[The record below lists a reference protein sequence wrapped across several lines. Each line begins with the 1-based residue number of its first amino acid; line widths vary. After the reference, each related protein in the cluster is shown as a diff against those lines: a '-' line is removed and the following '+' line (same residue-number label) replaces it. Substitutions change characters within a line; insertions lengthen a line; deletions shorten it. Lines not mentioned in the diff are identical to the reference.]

1 MTAVALE
8 VVDVLGQLA
17 VPLAEQ
23 PAAPGFECY
32 VDSERSMWG
41 CLFGTYTQPIG
52 ESLVGLIVGGMV
64 LLGLYVAS
72 DGDLAVPAV
81 VTTLF
86 GGILVGALPGT
97 YQSAAEI
104 IMFLGLAAGV
114 FAVLVRYL
122 VEGPAR

>member
-1 MTAVALE
+1 MTGLE
-8 VVDVLGQLA
+8 VLDAVTQLA

-32 VDSERSMWG
+32 VDSERSMFS
-41 CLFGTYTQPIG
+41 CLFGSYTQPIG

-86 GGILVGALPGT
+86 GGILVGALPGS
-97 YQSAAEI
+97 YQSIAEV
-104 IMFLGLAAGV
+104 IMFLGLVAGV